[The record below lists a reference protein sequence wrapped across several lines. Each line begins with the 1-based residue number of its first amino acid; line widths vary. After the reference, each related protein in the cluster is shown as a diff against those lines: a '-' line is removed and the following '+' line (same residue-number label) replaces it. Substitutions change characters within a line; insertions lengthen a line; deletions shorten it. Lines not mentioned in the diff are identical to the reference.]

1 MPDSVQAH
9 VNEHGIA
16 TLTLCKPAVGNA
28 FDDTMIAAM
37 VSMIEQWSAAAD
49 VRIIVLRSEGKH
61 FSAGADLNWMK
72 RMAALSE
79 DENRRDASSLA
90 RLMNSLWLCPTPVIA
105 RVQGAAFGG
114 AVGLAACADIVIA
127 AEDARFCLSEVKVG
141 LVPAVISPYVARA
154 MGSRAASRYF
164 LTAEVINAVE
174 AHRLGLVHDLAPEV
188 LLDDRLQYFCN
199 TLLANSPAALREAKA
214 LIRHLH
220 HTPIDTPLVSHTTDL
235 IARVRVSAE
244 GQEGLSAFL
253 EKRSP
258 AWINGRGNV

>member
-1 MPDSVQAH
+1 MPDSIQAY
-9 VNEHGIA
+9 VDARGVA
-16 TLTLCKPAVGNA
+16 SLALCKPAVGNA
-28 FDDTMIAAM
+28 FDDRMISAM
-37 VSMIEQWSAAAD
+37 VKVIEAWYEDAQ

-79 DENRRDASSLA
+79 SENKRDAADLA
-90 RLMNSLWLCPTPVIA
+90 RLMHSLWQCPKPVIA

-141 LVPAVISPYVARA
+141 LVPAVISPYVTRA

-164 LTAEVINAVE
+164 LTAEVIPAAE
-174 AHRLGLVHDLAPEV
+174 AHRLGLVHELAPETGLDAKLEQLCAA
-188 LLDDRLQYFCN
+188 LLN
-199 TLLANSPAALREAKA
+199 NSPAALRESKA

-220 HTPIDTPLVSHTTDL
+220 HAPIETALVDHTTDL
-235 IARVRVSAE
+235 IARIRVSPE

-253 EKRSP
+253 EKRVP
-258 AWINGRGNV
+258 AWIKG

>member
-1 MPDSVQAH
+1 MPDSIQAY
-9 VNEHGIA
+9 VDARGVA
-16 TLTLCKPAVGNA
+16 SLTLCKPAVGNA
-28 FDDTMIAAM
+28 FDDRMINAM
-37 VSMIEQWSAAAD
+37 VKVIEAWYEDTQ

-79 DENRRDASSLA
+79 SENKRDAADLA
-90 RLMNSLWLCPTPVIA
+90 RLMHSLWQCQKPVIA

-114 AVGLAACADIVIA
+114 AVGLAACADIVLA

-141 LVPAVISPYVARA
+141 LVPAVISPYVTRA

-164 LTAEVINAVE
+164 LTAEVIPATE
-174 AHRLGLVHDLAPEV
+174 AHRLGLVHELAPETGLDAKLEQLCTA
-188 LLDDRLQYFCN
+188 LLS
-199 TLLANSPAALREAKA
+199 NSPAALRESKA

-220 HTPIDTPLVSHTTDL
+220 HAPIETALVDHTTDL
-235 IARVRVSAE
+235 IARIRVSPE

-253 EKRSP
+253 EKRVP
-258 AWINGRGNV
+258 VWIKG

>member
-1 MPDSVQAH
+1 MPDSIQAY
-9 VNEHGIA
+9 VDARGVA
-16 TLTLCKPAVGNA
+16 SLTLCKPSVGNA
-28 FDDTMIAAM
+28 FDDRMIKAM
-37 VSMIEQWSAAAD
+37 LKVIEAWHDDAQ

-79 DENRRDASSLA
+79 SENRRDAADLA
-90 RLMNSLWLCPTPVIA
+90 RLMHGIWQCPKPIIA

-141 LVPAVISPYVARA
+141 LVPAVISPYVTRA

-164 LTAEVINAVE
+164 LTAEVIPALE
-174 AHRLGLVHDLAPEV
+174 AHRLGLVHELAPETDLDGKLEQLCTS
-188 LLDDRLQYFCN
+188 LLN
-199 TLLANSPAALREAKA
+199 NSPAALRESKA

-220 HTPIDTPLVSHTTDL
+220 HTPIDTALVDFTTDL
-235 IARVRVSAE
+235 IARIRVSPE
-244 GQEGLSAFL
+244 GQEGLGAFL

-258 AWINGRGNV
+258 AWTQG